1 EARPEGREQIL
12 REMHRTNYSGV
23 AAGLLADLYGD
34 LYLDRLAG
42 ANRKRLVTMAGI
54 TAAREGGGE
63 AVLELTDRR
72 AGGVTELHR
81 ALIFPGT
88 GFVRQPP
95 ALVRQLGAALGLER
109 VTVTRQYRLVVGEP
123 ADAACYLQ
131 GVNEATHG
139 IADSLLSVLAHRAAD
154 ITHDILAHRR
164 AKANGHGGGGR
175 AGDGPGTPGALA
187 SAQ

>member
-1 EARPEGREQIL
+1 PSFVDSFFEARPEGRDQIL

-23 AAGLLADLYGD
+23 AAGLLEDLYGD

-42 ANRKRLVTMAGI
+42 TNRKRLVTMADI
-54 TAAREGGGE
+54 TAAPGGAGGGG
-63 AVLELTDRR
+63 LELTDRR
-72 AGGVTELHR
+72 PGAVTELHR
-81 ALIFPGT
+81 DLVFLGT

-109 VTVTRQYRLVVGEP
+109 VAVTRQYRLVVGEP

-139 IADSLLSVLAHRAAD
+139 IADSLLSV
-154 ITHDILAHRR
+154 
-164 AKANGHGGGGR
+164 
-175 AGDGPGTPGALA
+175 
-187 SAQ
+187 